1 MDTFARAKSFL
12 GAIRSLAAA
21 CALTILLAGCQSTG
35 ADGLVTSNAAP
46 EISGQAASAIAGD
59 MVSRLAEQ
67 IGPGKATVALK
78 VVALK
83 VDASPFGQAL
93 EAALKGWGYAVVTD
107 QKTDRGTTVI
117 PLSYVIV
124 PFDGQVLAHLSTNSV
139 ELGRAYIVSA
149 NGATP
154 ASALSLMRRG

>member
-1 MDTFARAKSFL
+1 MNIVLSHSRAL
-12 GAIRSLAAA
+12 RSLRNFAAA
-21 CALTILLAGCQSTG
+21 CTIAIFLSGCQSIGT
-35 ADGLVTSNAAP
+35 DGLVASNAPP
-46 EISGQAASAIAGD
+46 EISGPAASAIAGD

-78 VVALK
+78 A
-83 VDASPFGQAL
+83 DASPFGQAL

-107 QKTDRGTTVI
+107 QKTDSGTTVI
-117 PLSYVIV
+117 SLAYVILTV
-124 PFDGQVLAHLSTNSV
+124 DGQVLARLSTNSV
-139 ELGRAYIVSA
+139 ELGRAYTVTA

>member
-1 MDTFARAKSFL
+1 MMGTFARAGNFL
-12 GAIRSLAAA
+12 KPIRSFAAA
-21 CALTILLAGCQSTG
+21 CTLTILLSGCQSTG
-35 ADGLVTSNAAP
+35 ADGLVSSNAPP

-67 IGPGKATVALK
+67 IGPGKATVALN
-78 VVALK
+78 

-107 QKTDRGTTVI
+107 QKTDSGTTVI
-117 PLSYVIV
+117 PLAYVILAV
-124 PFDGQVLAHLSTNSV
+124 DGQVLARLSTNTV
-139 ELGRAYIVSA
+139 ELGRAYSLTA

-154 ASALSLMRRG
+154 ASALSLMRRS

>member
-1 MDTFARAKSFL
+1 MNVVLSPSRPLRA
-12 GAIRSLAAA
+12 IHNCAAA
-21 CALTILLAGCQSTG
+21 CTLTILLSGCQSTG
-35 ADGLVTSNAAP
+35 TEGLVSSSAPP
-46 EISGQAASAIAGD
+46 EISGLAASAIAGD

-78 VVALK
+78 T
-83 VDASPFGQAL
+83 DTSPFGQAM

-107 QKTDRGTTVI
+107 QKTDSSTTVV
-117 PLSYVIV
+117 PLAYVILDV
-124 PFDGQVLAHLSTNSV
+124 DGKVLARLSTSSV
-139 ELGRAYIVSA
+139 ELGRAYSVTA

>member
-1 MDTFARAKSFL
+1 MNILSSYSHALRPLRSFAT
-12 GAIRSLAAA
+12 A
-21 CALTILLAGCQSTG
+21 CALAILLSGCQSMGTEG
-35 ADGLVTSNAAP
+35 PVSSSAPP
-46 EISGQAASAIAGD
+46 EISGPAASAIAGD

-78 VVALK
+78 TDTSA
-83 VDASPFGQAL
+83 FGQAL

-107 QKTDRGTTVI
+107 QKTDGGTKVI
-117 PLSYVIV
+117 PLAYVILAV
-124 PFDGQVLAHLSTNSV
+124 DGQVLARLSTNSV
-139 ELGRAYIVSA
+139 ELGRAYTVTA